1 MTTNRQ
7 LMRKADWTVGDITAE
22 GGLLNPEQTDEF
34 IRKLVHVQPTILRDA
49 RVVRMNAPTRKIN
62 KIGFNTRIMAAAPAS
77 GTALASGLRS
87 RPTTEQVTLNTDEVI
102 AEVRLPYDVIED
114 NIERGSIDD
123 NLAAG
128 PAAGSG
134 IAMDGIKDTIMTLIA
149 ERGAID
155 LEELALLG
163 DTTSGDPYLALQD
176 GWLKLS
182 GVVNLVDNGL
192 ATISKDL
199 FKAGM
204 KTMPDQYLRNL
215 TALRHYVSM
224 DQLIEFRDTYA
235 TRETAL
241 GDSILQGTGPVFGF
255 GVPVAAAL
263 QLPNASGL
271 LTNPLNLIWGIQ
283 RRVTMEVDKDIR
295 TREFIIVLTA
305 RVAVEVRPS
314 DLPGHRRAGLPP
326 ARS

>member
-1 MTTNRQ
+1 MTDNKQ
-7 LMRKADWTVGDITAE
+7 IMRKADWSVADITSE

-49 RVVRMNAPTRKIN
+49 RVVRMNSPTRKIN
-62 KIGFNTRIMAAAPAS
+62 KIGFNTRIMKAAPSS
-77 GTALASGLRS
+77 GTALSSGDRS
-87 RPTTEQVTLNTDEVI
+87 RPTTEQVTLTTSEVM

-123 NLAAG
+123 NVAAG
-128 PAAGSG
+128 PVAGSG
-134 IAMDGIKDTIMTLIA
+134 VSRDGIKDTIMTLIA
-149 ERGAID
+149 ERAAID

-163 DTTSGDPYLALQD
+163 DTGSGDTYLALQD

-182 GVVNLVDNGL
+182 GVVNFVDNAF
-192 ATISKDL
+192 ATVSKDL
-199 FKAGM
+199 FKAGL

-215 TALRHYVSM
+215 AALRHYVSM

-241 GDSILQGTGPVFGF
+241 GDAILQGTGPVFGF

-263 QLPNASGL
+263 QLPNAQGM

-295 TREFIIVLTA
+295 TREFIIVVTV
-305 RVAVEVRPS
+305 RVAVEIEEDEAIVKYINI
-314 DLPGHRRAGLPP
+314 G
-326 ARS
+326 

>member
-1 MTTNRQ
+1 MTDNKQ
-7 LMRKADWTVGDITAE
+7 IMRKADWSVADITAE

-49 RVVRMNAPTRKIN
+49 RVVRMNSPTRKIN
-62 KIGFNTRIMAAAPAS
+62 KIGFNTRIMKAAPSS
-77 GTALASGLRS
+77 GTALASGDRS
-87 RPTTEQVTLNTDEVI
+87 RPTTEQVTLTTSEVM

-123 NLAAG
+123 NIAAG
-128 PAAGSG
+128 PVAGSG
-134 IAMDGIKDTIMTLIA
+134 VSRDGIKDTIMTLIA
-149 ERGAID
+149 ERAAID

-163 DTTSGDPYLALQD
+163 DTASGDTYLALQD

-182 GVVNLVDNGL
+182 GVVNFVDNAF

-199 FKAGM
+199 FKAGL

-215 TALRHYVSM
+215 AALRHYVSM

-241 GDSILQGTGPVFGF
+241 GDNILQGTGPVFGF

-263 QLPNASGL
+263 QLPNAQGM

-295 TREFIIVLTA
+295 TREFIIVVTV
-305 RVAVEVRPS
+305 RVAVEIEEDEAIVKYINV
-314 DLPGHRRAGLPP
+314 G
-326 ARS
+326 

>member
-1 MTTNRQ
+1 MTDNKQ
-7 LMRKADWTVGDITAE
+7 IMRKADWSVADITSE

-49 RVVRMNAPTRKIN
+49 RVVRMNSPTRKIN
-62 KIGFNTRIMAAAPAS
+62 KIGFNTRIMKAAPSS
-77 GTALASGLRS
+77 GTALSSGDRS
-87 RPTTEQVTLNTDEVI
+87 RPTTEQVTLTTSEAM

-123 NLAAG
+123 NVSAG
-128 PAAGSG
+128 PVAGSG
-134 IAMDGIKDTIMTLIA
+134 VSRDGIKDTIMTLIA
-149 ERGAID
+149 ERAAID

-163 DTTSGDPYLALQD
+163 DTGSGDPYLALQD

-182 GVVNLVDNGL
+182 GVVNFVDNAF
-192 ATISKDL
+192 ATVSKDL
-199 FKAGM
+199 FKAGL

-215 TALRHYVSM
+215 AALRHYVSM

-241 GDSILQGTGPVFGF
+241 GDNILQGTGPVFGF

-263 QLPNASGL
+263 QLPNAQGM

-295 TREFIIVLTA
+295 TREFIIVVTV
-305 RVAVEVRPS
+305 RVAVEIEEDEAIVKYINV
-314 DLPGHRRAGLPP
+314 G
-326 ARS
+326 